1 VRATVRRLRAR
12 AAQTFFS
19 ELLED
24 VCEECDA
31 LGFGAVQEGCLD
43 PTARPGVLCL
53 RFESPTVAVQ
63 VAGAMAGRWY
73 AGRQLVTAYLPAHAF
88 AAARAAPDAVHK

>member
-1 VRATVRRLRAR
+1 
-12 AAQTFFS
+12 
-19 ELLED
+19 
-24 VCEECDA
+24 
-31 LGFGAVQEGCLD
+31 
-43 PTARPGVLCL
+43 VLCL